1 MPLGKRQQTNA
12 MLYTVVT
19 FVGLFIIAASVAV
32 IFYLKFED
40 QRKIAETAQ
49 ADYEK
54 MVSSAEQRE
63 GLGKI
68 IGTIP
73 RRKSGLGLMVEY
85 LDKMTQT
92 IIGGIAEDTSAEV
105 KIDTVNTKVNQTL
118 ELLAQGNSGVTPDD
132 PNTGGL
138 TRVIEKMKSKNDELT
153 AAMLAANDQLDQLR
167 TRFDDAMA
175 TSFEKEKVLLNE
187 KEKYQQQVNEIRT
200 NYNELKVLMEQTT
213 EQQVQIILTQL
224 ERNRVNSKKLNQQLL
239 KTQAELKVTQDRVAY
254 IQEKLQAIVPP
265 PDSEITAF
273 RPDGK
278 IILLDERE
286 RIVSLNIGSNDRVYR
301 GLTFSVY
308 DKNVPIPRDGKGKA
322 EIEVFNVTE
331 NISTAKIVRSEK
343 RKPILLNDIIA
354 NLIWDSEKINVFV
367 VAGDFDLD
375 GDGRVDSEA
384 AYKIKIL
391 IEKWGAKVSDNVSI
405 DTDFVVLGKAPRALR
420 KPTFEQLEIYPG
432 AMEKYDASLQKL
444 NHYKGVQSLSQTL
457 SVPIFNTERF
467 LDFIGYSKRSGQAG
481 AF

>member
-49 ADYEK
+49 TDYEK
-54 MVSSAEQRE
+54 MVSSAEQRK

-85 LDKMTQT
+85 LDQMTQT
-92 IIGGIAEDTSAEV
+92 IIGGVAEDTSAEV
-105 KIDTVNTKVNQTL
+105 KIDTVNIKVKDAL

-138 TRVIEKMKSKNDELT
+138 VRVIEKMKFKNDELT
-153 AAMLAANDQLDQLR
+153 AAMLALNDQLDQLR

-175 TSFEKEKVLLNE
+175 TSFEKEQTLLDE
-187 KEKYQQQVNEIRT
+187 KEKYQQQVNEIQT
-200 NYNELKVLMEQTT
+200 SYNELNALMEQTT
-213 EQQVQIILTQL
+213 EQQIQIIMTQL
-224 ERNRVNSKKLNQQLL
+224 EQDRANSKRLNQQLL
-239 KTQAELKVTQDRVAY
+239 KTQAELKVAQDRVTY
-254 IQEKLQAIVPP
+254 IHEKLQAIVPP
-265 PDSEITAF
+265 PDNEITAF

-308 DKNVPIPRDGKGKA
+308 DKNIPIPRDGKGKA
-322 EIEVFNVTE
+322 EIEVFNVTK
-331 NISTAKIVRSEK
+331 NISTAKIMRSEK
-343 RKPILLNDIIA
+343 RKPIILDDIVA
-354 NLIWDSEKINVFV
+354 NLIWDSEKINMFV
-367 VAGDFDLD
+367 VAGNFDLD
-375 GDGRVDSEA
+375 GDGRLDSEA
-384 AYKIKIL
+384 AYKIKTL
-391 IEKWGAKVSDNVSI
+391 IEKWGGKVVDDVSI
-405 DTDFVVLGKAPRALR
+405 DTDFVVLGKPPRTLR
-420 KPTFEQLEIYPG
+420 KPTFEQLEIYPA

-444 NHYKGVQSLSQTL
+444 NHYKEVRGLAQTL